1 MPIKTVTEYMEDA
14 ERELVEAAS
23 STGHSTES
31 GYHAERALI
40 YATLAVARA
49 TYDHTPD
56 AATRF
61 RER

>member
-1 MPIKTVTEYMEDA
+1 MPIKTVTEYMEEA

-49 TYDHTPD
+49 TYDHTS
-56 AATRF
+56 
-61 RER
+61 